1 MDINNPFYIEVLSAM
16 NGHNVE
22 YILVGGLAVS
32 YHGYSRYTGDMDLWI
47 KPDAVNMEKLYKTLY
62 DLGYPENIIEDIKNN
77 REIES
82 PTPIKLKDDY
92 DRLKV
97 DLMTNTFQKEFSW
110 QECFDKSEKIYVE
123 DVKIP
128 IVQINQLIS
137 MKENTKRLDNS
148 MKDLVDAQEL
158 RKIQKLKESQRKQ
171 KRRGRR
177 I

>member
-1 MDINNPFYIEVLSAM
+1 
-16 NGHNVE
+16 
-22 YILVGGLAVS
+22 
-32 YHGYSRYTGDMDLWI
+32 MDLWI

-177 I
+177 TG